1 MGGEIFLHPILFK
14 IGDFAIYAYGA
25 ALFVAFAVGIIW
37 SIREAD
43 AEGINQDYLYE
54 VILIGL
60 VLALL
65 GSRLTYVF
73 LNWDFY
79 RGGPWW
85 KIFAFREGGLTFYGG
100 LLAALLG
107 GYFYCAYRKISIL
120 RLLDFVAPFI
130 ALGYAITRI
139 GCFLNGC
146 CYGQVTTLPWG
157 LVFPAVDSFPRHPTQ
172 LYASALTLLI
182 FFLLRYLRKY
192 KTFDGFIFAFFLIF
206 YGIYRFI
213 VEFFRVSLPT
223 VWLLT
228 PAQVTALL
236 FILAGAG
243 MLYAFKYKLDRS
255 DGGGGQL

>member
-1 MGGEIFLHPILFK
+1 MHPIIFK
-14 IGDFAIYAYGA
+14 IGDFAIYAYGV
-25 ALFVAFAVGIIW
+25 ALFVAFTVGIIW
-37 SIREAD
+37 SMKEAD
-43 AEGINQDYLYE
+43 AEGLSQDYLYE
-54 VILIGL
+54 VILIGI
-60 VLALL
+60 VLALV

-79 RGGPWW
+79 RGEPWW

-107 GYFYCAYRKISIL
+107 GYFYCAYRKISFFK
-120 RLLDFVAPFI
+120 LLDFVTPFI

-157 LVFPAVDSFPRHPTQ
+157 LVYPAIDSFPRHPTQ
-172 LYASALTLLI
+172 LYASASALLI
-182 FFLLRYLRKY
+182 FFLLRYLRKF
-192 KTFDGFIFAFFLIF
+192 KTFHGFIFAYFLIF

-223 VWLLT
+223 LWFLT
-228 PAQVTALL
+228 PAQVTALF

-243 MLYAFKYKLDRS
+243 MLLEHRWKYQKT
-255 DGGGGQL
+255 G